1 MGKIK
6 EDKKQPV
13 EQKENFNLSKRELK
27 RRIDYLDNKLTDLI
41 KIVDDISS
49 DLHRVM
55 NRMGLWARIKSQ
67 LWWK

>member
-55 NRMGLWARIKSQ
+55 NRMGL
-67 LWWK
+67 